1 MKWKKFTIDTTTAA
15 TDFISNMLSEC
26 GVEGIEIQDNVPL
39 TEEELKQMFVDIPAV
54 PSQDDGSAKISFYLD
69 YEMPEAEAAELIE
82 QVQEGLREVA
92 LFVEAGSC
100 RLTAGETADTD
111 WVNNWKEFFKPFTV
125 DDILICPTWE
135 EVPEEHRD
143 KMRIR
148 IDPGAAFG
156 TGTHETTQLCIR
168 QIRKYMK
175 PGARV
180 LDVGTGSG
188 ILGIT
193 ALKLGASYVF
203 GTDLDDCAV
212 TAARE
217 NAEINEI
224 TADQFE
230 ICKGNIL
237 EERTVRDAAGYECYD
252 LVTANILAPVIILLQ
267 GEAARHMKPGAVIV
281 TSGILNTKEAEVCK
295 AFEENPEFEIIDR
308 AAQGEWVSVIA
319 RKTRNGI

>member
-1 MKWKKFTIDTTTAA
+1 
-15 TDFISNMLSEC
+15 
-26 GVEGIEIQDNVPL
+26 
-39 TEEELKQMFVDIPAV
+39 MFVDIPV
-54 PSQDDGSAKISFYLD
+54 RPSQDDGSAKIHFYLD
-69 YEMPEAEAAELIE
+69 YDMPETEVNGLIK
-82 QVQEGLREVA
+82 QVQEGLQEVA
-92 LFVEAGSC
+92 SFAEAGSC
-100 RLTAGETADTD
+100 RLTAGETEDID

-148 IDPGAAFG
+148 MDPGAAFG

-168 QIRKYMK
+168 QIRRYMK

-193 ALKLGASYVF
+193 ALKLGAFQVF

-212 TAARE
+212 AAARE
-217 NAEINEI
+217 NAEINGI

-230 ICKGNIL
+230 IRKGNIL
-237 EERTVRDAAGYECYD
+237 DEKDVQDAAGYACYD
-252 LVTANILAPVIILLQ
+252 LVTANILAPVIVLLQ

-281 TSGILNTKEAEVCK
+281 TSGILHTKEEEVCK
-295 AFEENPEFEIIDR
+295 AFEENPEFEVIDR
-308 AAQGEWVSVIA
+308 SAQGEWVSVIA
-319 RKTRNGI
+319 RKIEKQVEKT